1 MCRADGLAWLTG
13 TLTFA
18 SRVRA
23 TELGGASKGTQSAK
37 KAALNAVLGM
47 SRMKAS
53 SNSGSSGGSG
63 GSGDA
68 TSSSPAE
75 ESLWLS
81 PSGGAPKSPQPRSRS
96 VDSPPVRAAAQLS
109 PAKTP
114 EAEAE
119 AEASEE
125 PQRRSPKAPGSP
137 PARKQNLDHLLNAG
151 APSSPAPTASKSGSF
166 TVFVDDEA
174 AAGKGKARA
183 PGGGLYAKVTAL
195 EAAERD
201 KENEKVK
208 LPFIGSDD
216 FLLPYRSL
224 SLRVVSSQAGA
235 KLGKGRLGRL
245 GPSAA
250 AGGGTARGLRKGPQG
265 KGNAWLQSLE
275 KLAED
280 PVALVGVQ
288 TARV

>member
-1 MCRADGLAWLTG
+1 MSPVLAVPIGEYLACAGLTGWRGTG

-53 SNSGSSGGSG
+53 SGGSSGGSG
-63 GSGDA
+63 DA
-68 TSSSPAE
+68 STSAAE

-125 PQRRSPKAPGSP
+125 PQRRSPPKAPGSP

-151 APSSPAPTASKSGSF
+151 APSSPAPPASKSGSF
-166 TVFVDDEA
+166 TVFVDDEP

-216 FLLPYRSL
+216 RLL
-224 SLRVVSSQAGA
+224 
-235 KLGKGRLGRL
+235 
-245 GPSAA
+245 
-250 AGGGTARGLRKGPQG
+250 TAIQYIDR
-265 KGNAWLQSLE
+265 
-275 KLAED
+275 
-280 PVALVGVQ
+280 
-288 TARV
+288 